1 MAEWMVGVDTGGT
14 FTDLVAFEPSSGKP
28 RDIGFLVHGTT
39 VATNAVLEGAG
50 VRAGLL
56 ITRGFRAVYEARGW
70 VQPEPGELFDP
81 FFRKPPLLIP
91 QSRTEEISERLDYQG
106 KVIEPLDESC
116 VQEAAQRLT

>member
-14 FTDLVAFEPSSGKP
+14 FTDLVAFEPLTGDLRTVKVPSVPADPSMAVIHALDELFAMGIAP
-28 RDIGFLVHGTT
+28 GDIDFLAHGTT

-70 VQPEPGELFDP
+70 VRPEPGEVLDP
-81 FFRKPPLLIP
+81 FF
-91 QSRTEEISERLDYQG
+91 
-106 KVIEPLDESC
+106 
-116 VQEAAQRLT
+116 